1 MAARSKKSLRERIC
15 AMSVFDFSVII
26 LGVLSACLA
35 NFASSKFSPPYRI
48 DLPVAPN
55 ERDFSAVI
63 ENSIDNPVEPDLISK
78 LDEKKRAS
86 DAVSLYTQLLKTK
99 LKYDAAVEK
108 HNAFFSVAYL
118 FMFFVFVLSLF
129 ISYFV
134 IWKSYLSIAFYIGT
148 FALCYFILTKIRKS
162 KYAYVEFPEKVYDAN
177 YESSRDI
184 SYADFI
190 MNWKKEVSRSET
202 IALNAIAD
210 MESDIKSSK
219 DMLSVFGIIYLLAVG
234 FFNLI

>member
-1 MAARSKKSLRERIC
+1 
-15 AMSVFDFSVII
+15 MSGFDFSVIVLGI
-26 LGVLSACLA
+26 LAACLA
-35 NFASSKFSPPYRI
+35 HFSNSQYSPPYRI
-48 DLPVAPN
+48 DLPMAPS

-63 ENSIDNPVEPDLISK
+63 ANAIDNPVEPDLISK

-108 HNAFFSVAYL
+108 HDVFFSIAIL
-118 FMFFVFVLSLF
+118 FMLFVFTLSLF
-129 ISYFV
+129 FSYFV

-148 FALCYFILTKIRKS
+148 FALCYFILSKIRKS
-162 KYAYVEFPEKVYDAN
+162 KYTHVEFPEKVYDAY
-177 YESSRDI
+177 YESSKNI
-184 SYADFI
+184 SYSDFI
-190 MNWKKEVSRSET
+190 VNWKKEVSRSET

-219 DMLSVFGIIYLLAVG
+219 DMLSVFGIIYLLAAG